1 MKRASIKSYE
11 TYRNNYFKNLDKYGS
26 MLSPVLD
33 YNEYQAAYN
42 DYYNARLEEGK
53 DTKNINR
60 LIINDQTFEY
70 SITQGRA
77 FKKVLQKLDNNMNL
91 NISQLRQYVPDEF
104 WSDYMEIYNR
114 LKSTGEWIGFAKA
127 GQTFSQFMSWYY
139 WGSE

>member
-1 MKRASIKSYE
+1 MKRASTKSYE
-11 TYRNNYFKNLDKYGS
+11 TYRNNYFKNLDKYGD

-77 FKKVLQKLDNNMNL
+77 FKKVLKKLDNNMNL
-91 NISQLRQYVPDEF
+91 NININGCDFIWIIRYLQQLQLF
-104 WSDYMEIYNR
+104 
-114 LKSTGEWIGFAKA
+114 LLAEWL
-127 GQTFSQFMSWYY
+127 
-139 WGSE
+139 

>member
-1 MKRASIKSYE
+1 MKRASTKSYE
-11 TYRNNYFKNLDKYGS
+11 TYRNNYFKNLDKYGD

-70 SITQGRA
+70 SITN
-77 FKKVLQKLDNNMNL
+77 LDNMFLMNSGV
-91 NISQLRQYVPDEF
+91 IIWKF
-104 WSDYMEIYNR
+104 I
-114 LKSTGEWIGFAKA
+114 IG
-127 GQTFSQFMSWYY
+127 
-139 WGSE
+139 